1 MNPTAMGLPGVSFT
15 PGLHI
20 CAFYRGAEQ
29 RDELLLPYLR
39 EGLAAGD
46 KCICVTDD
54 PAAGEAVRA
63 LGTEFG
69 VDTTSAS
76 AQLQPMDSGSTYLS
90 GGCFAIEKMIGFWD
104 HTMSAAVV
112 RDGFG
117 FVRAAGEMTWALRGL
132 PGSDLL
138 MAYEAKLNV
147 FLHRYPQVLL
157 CLYDLTQFANG
168 EILMEILRTH
178 PTVLVSGQLMENPWY
193 VEPEEYLDRYA
204 VAGT

>member
-90 GGCFAIEKMIGFWD
+90 RW
-104 HTMSAAVV
+104 VL
-112 RDGFG
+112 RDREDDRLLGPQH
-117 FVRAAGEMTWALRGL
+117 ERGRR
-132 PGSDLL
+132 P
-138 MAYEAKLNV
+138 
-147 FLHRYPQVLL
+147 
-157 CLYDLTQFANG
+157 
-168 EILMEILRTH
+168 
-178 PTVLVSGQLMENPWY
+178 
-193 VEPEEYLDRYA
+193 
-204 VAGT
+204 